1 MEIMYLF
8 DTNIFLE
15 VLLLQERA
23 DDCKKVLA
31 DNAGSIIISDF
42 SLHSIG
48 VILFRK
54 KKESVFSR
62 FAEDIFLKADIVS
75 LSSVSYGKVA
85 EIREKYNLDFDD
97 SYQYNVAEEN
107 GLTIAT
113 MDRDFERVKNS
124 INVKFI

>member
-1 MEIMYLF
+1 MYLF